1 VRILTITSSY
11 PLFPGDSTA
20 PFMESIVRS
29 VAELGHDVDVL
40 VPEHRS
46 WRRPA
51 IEGRVRYHSYRYS
64 PRRSWTPWGFSESL
78 EGGSRIKKPLYALAP
93 LVVASAVRSARSL
106 LNKGGFDVVHVHW
119 VVPNGP
125 IGALATR
132 RSGVPL
138 VVSLHGSDIAVSERS
153 SAVARVARWSLERT
167 AAVLAPSEDLLD
179 RARVL
184 GARGKLVRISHGA
197 DTDALSAP
205 PAAAAALRA
214 RLGLTADDVVV
225 AGIGRFLRVK
235 GFDHLVAAHAR
246 AAQELPQL
254 RLVLVGDGAEH
265 VRLAEQ
271 ARELGVA
278 GSVRFAGTAARDEIA
293 AYLAAADV
301 VAVPS
306 VRYEGYVDGL
316 PNVALEAMAAGRPLV
331 ATDVGGLPEL
341 VRPGVNGVLVPEKD
355 PRALADAILELA
367 RDSEL
372 RDRLGAEGRREIR
385 EERSWEAAGRRYVE
399 LYDAVSND

>member
-1 VRILTITSSY
+1 MKILAITSSY
-11 PLFPGDSTA
+11 PLAPGDSTA
-20 PFMESIVRS
+20 PFVESIVRS

-51 IEGRVRYHSYRYS
+51 VEGRVRYHRYRYS

-78 EGGSRIKKPLYALAP
+78 RGGAKIKRPLYALAP

-106 LNKGGFDVVHVHW
+106 LDEGGFDVVHVHW

-125 IGALATR
+125 IGALAAR
-132 RSGVPL
+132 RRGVPL
-138 VVSLHGSDIAVSERS
+138 VVSLHGSDVAVSERS
-153 SAVARVARWSLERT
+153 AAVGHVTRWSLERS
-167 AAVLAPSEDLLD
+167 AAVVAPSEELLE
-179 RARVL
+179 RARAL
-184 GARGKLVRISHGA
+184 GGSGRFARIPYGA
-197 DTDALSAP
+197 DADALSAP
-205 PAAAAALRA
+205 PGAAAALRD
-214 RLGLTADDVVV
+214 RLGLAAEDVVV
-225 AGIGRFLRVK
+225 AGIGRLLRVK
-235 GFDHLVAAHAR
+235 GFDYLVAAHAR
-246 AAQELPQL
+246 ALEELPQL

-265 VRLAEQ
+265 GRLAAQ

-278 GSVRFAGTAARDEIA
+278 DSVRFAGTVARDEIP
-293 AYLAAADV
+293 AYFSAADL

-355 PRALADAILELA
+355 SRALADAIIELA
-367 RDSEL
+367 RDPDL
-372 RDRLGAEGRREIR
+372 RERLGAEGRSEIR
-385 EERSWEAAGRRYVE
+385 EKRSWEAVGRRYVE
-399 LYDAVSND
+399 LYEAVSKS